1 MRNMA
6 DYSNPE
12 FFQNITFGSG
22 LHRRAGQFA
31 IFNILLSKC

>member
-22 LHRRAGQFA
+22 LHRSAGQLA
-31 IFNILLSKC
+31 IFNTFLSKC